1 VQCRGDYVVASESI
15 GMVVTS
21 RFHDVNLAAGGP
33 CSVGVF
39 DGHHPDGG
47 PQPITFRD
55 LGLDF
60 DTSVFDRC
68 AELCVQPSRLYRR
81 DDWIML
87 TFGWKVNTEAL
98 TGSVGDVGDCDTIGP
113 CSSGTPSFGE
123 IYYRVGGD
131 ERFILESW
139 LDVELSIFDE
149 GIFIGACGFLELLV
163 AATVVSWRFQLHR
176 LDLPKSTNGHFLCPD

>member
-1 VQCRGDYVVASESI
+1 MESVLDVLRVAIRVVVRIRAPVQCRGDYVVASESI

-68 AELCVQPSRLYRR
+68 PELCVQPSRLYRR
-81 DDWIML
+81 DD
-87 TFGWKVNTEAL
+87 
-98 TGSVGDVGDCDTIGP
+98 
-113 CSSGTPSFGE
+113 
-123 IYYRVGGD
+123 
-131 ERFILESW
+131 
-139 LDVELSIFDE
+139 
-149 GIFIGACGFLELLV
+149 
-163 AATVVSWRFQLHR
+163 
-176 LDLPKSTNGHFLCPD
+176 